1 MSLSQSHGVA
11 KNGKEFP
18 VEVRVSSFMVDRE
31 VYYVGVI
38 TELAQRCKAL
48 DMTASAGSDVFKHK
62 VLHTHAYT
70 HMHMRIHTHTCIHT
84 HAHTHAYMSHA
95 STDS

>member
-18 VEVRVSSFMVDRE
+18 VEVRVSSFIVDRE

-70 HMHMRIHTHTCIHT
+70 HAYAHTHT
-84 HAHTHAYMSHA
+84 HTHAYTHMNTH
-95 STDS
+95 T